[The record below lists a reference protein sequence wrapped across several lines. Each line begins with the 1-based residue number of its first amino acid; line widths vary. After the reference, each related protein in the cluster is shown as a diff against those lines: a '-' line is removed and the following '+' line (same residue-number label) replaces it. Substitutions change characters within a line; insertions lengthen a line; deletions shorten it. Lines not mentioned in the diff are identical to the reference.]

1 MNSSDNTVWAI
12 ARKET
17 MLFFNAP
24 TGYLFLLAYL
34 ASTLFVFF
42 WGEAFFA
49 RNIAD
54 VRPMF
59 EWLPVLLIFLSAAL
73 TMRMWSE
80 EKRAGTLEFVIT
92 VPAREWQFVAG
103 KFSACL
109 MLLIIA
115 LLMTLPLVMTVSLIS
130 NLDWGPVFAGYVAA
144 ILLGG
149 AYIAIGLYFSARTDN
164 QIVALI
170 ITAFVCG
177 CFYMIGSGFFAGLF
191 GNDIG
196 SLLRSLGTGSRFESI
211 TRGLLDVRD
220 LAYYLSLGGVFLV
233 LCVHV
238 LTSQGWS
245 SRAGGRIKV
254 HAVTV
259 LLVANI
265 LMVNFWLAGIHG
277 LRWDVTEGNQYSIS
291 EGTKAWLD
299 QLREPLLIRGY
310 FSTKTHPLLAPLV
323 PQLKDLLKEYEIAA
337 GSRVRLELIDP
348 AEHPEL
354 EDEANTKYGIR
365 PVPFQVSDRY
375 QSSVVNSYF
384 NVLLQYGDEYEVLS
398 FSDLIEIKARGE
410 GNLEVRLRNPEFD
423 ITRSIKKAL
432 QSYRSSGD
440 VFENIS
446 QAVAFQGYISA
457 DEQLPQQLHPIK
469 KLLDTLLAEFVAAAK
484 GKFTVSI
491 VDPQAGDGS
500 VAKQIQKDHGF
511 SPMQMSLLATQR
523 FYFYLTLNDG
533 HTLVQVPLPAEVNEA
548 SLKGALEDGLKRF
561 GVGVLHRVAM
571 QTPVSQ
577 EAERGGGQSYTSL
590 RNALSNDFQVES
602 TEQPEPVK
610 PGANTGVLILLSPQ
624 QMTPQELFAADQFL
638 MRGGMLIIAAGA
650 FDIALQQNFRVT
662 PKDSGLDEWLKSHG
676 VSIEKAFVL
685 DSKNTKFPVPTSRRV
700 GRFTFQEI
708 QMLDYP
714 YFIDVRD
721 ARLNQEFSPLSAL
734 PQVTLAWAAPIEV
747 DEQANQARQITTLM
761 RSSSN
766 AWRSSSLSVTPQ
778 AGAGSVNPFSTDGE
792 LRSHSLAVMIEGR
805 FNSFF
810 EEVPPPPEAAEDAEP
825 EGDATQTER
834 VDEYPTGVI
843 KRSPESAR
851 LIVIGSDASFNN
863 EVLGVLSSAGGSV
876 YTNSTQMIV
885 NLVEWAAE
893 DLTLLSIRGR
903 GHFNRTLPPFEE
915 NEQQKWEYVNY
926 GVAVVMV
933 ALCVLLNVLRRAYR
947 RRHQLLWLQEGQKT

>member
-1 MNSSDNTVWAI
+1 MNPSDSTVWAI
-12 ARKET
+12 TRKEAL
-17 MLFFNAP
+17 LFFSAP
-24 TGYLFLLAYL
+24 TGYLFLLAFL

-80 EKRAGTLEFVIT
+80 ERRAGTLEFVIT
-92 VPAREWQFVAG
+92 VPASGWQFVAG
-103 KFSACL
+103 KFIACL

-115 LLMTLPLVMTVSLIS
+115 LLMTLPLVITVSWIS

-164 QIVALI
+164 QIVALM
-170 ITAFVCG
+170 ITTFVCG
-177 CFYMIGSGFFAGLF
+177 FFYMIGSDFFTGLF

-196 SLLRSLGTGSRFESI
+196 SLLRGLGTGSRFESI

-245 SRAGGRIKV
+245 SRAGGHTKAR
-254 HAVTV
+254 ALTA

-265 LMVNFWLAGIHG
+265 LIANFWLAGIHG

-291 EGTKAWLD
+291 EGTRAWLD

-323 PQLKDLLKEYEIAA
+323 PQLKDLLKEYEISA
-337 GSRVRLELIDP
+337 GNRVRLELIDP
-348 AEHPEL
+348 AENPEL

-384 NVLLQYGDEYEVLS
+384 NVLVQYGDAYEVLG
-398 FSDLIEIKARGE
+398 FSDLIEIKTRGE
-410 GNLEVRLRNPEFD
+410 GDLEVRLRNPEFD

-432 QSYRSSGD
+432 QSYRSSGN

-446 QAVAFQGYISA
+446 QAVTFQGYISA
-457 DEQLPQQLHPIK
+457 DEQLPKPLHPIK
-469 KLLDTLLAEFVAAAK
+469 KLLDKLLAEFVTTAK
-484 GKFTVSI
+484 GKFTVNI
-491 VDPQAGDGS
+491 VDPLAGDGA

-511 SPMQMSLLATQR
+511 SPMQMGLFANQR

-533 HTLVQVPLPAEVNEA
+533 QTLVQVPLPAEINEA

-561 GVGVLHRVAM
+561 GVGVLHRVAL

-577 EAERGGGQSYTSL
+577 ETGRGGPSYTNL
-590 RNALSNDFQVES
+590 RNVLSNDFQVEG

-610 PGANTGVLILLSPQ
+610 PGANTGVLILLNPQ

-638 MRGGMLIIAAGA
+638 MRGGMLMVAAGA
-650 FDIALQQNFRVT
+650 FDIALNQNLRAT
-662 PKDSGLDEWLKSHG
+662 PKDSGMDEWLKSHG
-676 VSIEKAFVL
+676 VSIEKTFVL
-685 DSKNTKFPVPTSRRV
+685 DSKNTKFPVPISRRV
-700 GRFTFQEI
+700 GRFTFQEV

-714 YFIDVRD
+714 YFIDVRG
-721 ARLNQEFSPLSAL
+721 ARLNQEFPPLSAL
-734 PQVTLAWAAPIEV
+734 PQVTLAWASPIEV
-747 DEQANQARQITTLM
+747 DEQANQARQVTTLM

-766 AWRSSSLSVTPQ
+766 AWRSNSLSVTPQ
-778 AGAGSVNPFSTDGE
+778 AGSNGVSPFFTDGE
-792 LRSHSLAVMIEGR
+792 LRSNTLAVMIEGR
-805 FNSFF
+805 FDSFF
-810 EEVPPPPEAAEDAEP
+810 EEVPAPEAAEDAEAAD
-825 EGDATQTER
+825 DAEQAER
-834 VDEYPTGVI
+834 ADEYPASVI
-843 KRSPESAR
+843 KHSPESAR

-863 EVLGVLSSAGGSV
+863 EVLGVLSSASGSV

-885 NLVEWAAE
+885 NLVEWATE
-893 DLTLLSIRGR
+893 DLALLSIRGR

-915 NEQQKWEYVNY
+915 NEQKKWEYANY
-926 GVAVVMV
+926 GVAVAVV
-933 ALCVLLNVLRRAYR
+933 ALCLLLSLFRRAHR
-947 RRHQLLWLQEGQKT
+947 RRRQHLWLQEGQQT